1 VRGERHARSALLSQI
16 VAAIRLAPKNTA
28 FLGDG
33 TSMAA
38 TSCESSHTDAR
49 WRDLLSGR
57 NAIYSLTLGGSVAL
71 HALNIYIVTT
81 IMPSVVSDIGGLDFY
96 AWSTTAFVVAS
107 IVSASLTARIFQ
119 QAGPRHAY
127 ALAAMLFCLGTTI
140 CALAPNMAALLL
152 GRTIQGFGGGL
163 LYALTYAVVRV
174 VFPERLWARAIGF
187 ESVMWGVSTLIGP
200 AVGGIF
206 AELGEWR
213 MAFWSMVPFGIVFG
227 ATAFVILPTRVDDDQ
242 ARERLP
248 WPQLIALSAAVFV
261 LSAGS
266 IGGNL
271 LWTAGG
277 MCLALVLLM
286 AMFIIEG
293 RSSSRLLPRGA
304 LRFTTPP
311 GAIYVT
317 AALLMIGMQSEVF
330 VPYFLQVLHDQ
341 SPLIAGYL
349 AALMAMG
356 WTVGAIVT
364 AGWADEAERRVVVSG
379 PAISLLGLLLMTV
392 FLPVAIPPGW
402 RTLLPICC
410 GLWFVGLGIG
420 AAWPHM
426 VTRIYQAAPADE
438 RDLAA
443 GAITTVQLASSAL
456 GAACAGMIAN
466 LAGIA
471 SATIPDVSAAAFW
484 VCALLAVAPLLGVLT
499 ARRII
504 ANTRSTDTG
513 PQMAT
518 SARVL

>member
-1 VRGERHARSALLSQI
+1 MSEQLSSDW
-16 VAAIRLAPKNTA
+16 T
-28 FLGDG
+28 
-33 TSMAA
+33 TS
-38 TSCESSHTDAR
+38 SESSHTDAR

-119 QAGPRHAY
+119 QAGPRYAY
-127 ALAAMLFCLGTTI
+127 ALAAMLFCLGTTV
-140 CALAPNMAALLL
+140 CALASDMAALLL

-187 ESVMWGVSTLIGP
+187 ESVMWGVSTLVGP
-200 AVGGIF
+200 AIGGIF
-206 AELGEWR
+206 AEMGAWR
-213 MAFWSMVPFGIVFG
+213 MAFWSMVPFGLLFG
-227 ATAFVILPTRVDDDQ
+227 AMAFVILPTRVGSDQ
-242 ARERLP
+242 GRERLA
-248 WPQLIALSAAVFV
+248 WPQLVSLSAAVFV
-261 LSAGS
+261 LSVGS
-266 IGGNL
+266 IGGDL
-271 LWTAGG
+271 AWRAGG
-277 MCLALVLLM
+277 MCLALVLLV
-286 AMFIIEG
+286 AMLIIEG

-304 LRFTTPP
+304 LRFTTPL

-364 AGWADEAERRVVVSG
+364 AAWTDEAERRVVVSG
-379 PAISLLGLLLMTV
+379 PAISLLGLILMTV
-392 FLPVAIPPGW
+392 FLPIADLPDW

-410 GLWFVGLGIG
+410 GLWLVGLGIG
-420 AAWPHM
+420 AAWPHL
-426 VTRIYQAAPADE
+426 VTRIYKAAPADE

-471 SATIPDVSAAAFW
+471 SATPADVSAAAFW

-499 ARRII
+499 ARRVV
-504 ANTRSTDTG
+504 ADARERSNAGTTSTG
-513 PQMAT
+513 NRT
-518 SARVL
+518 SREASAALR